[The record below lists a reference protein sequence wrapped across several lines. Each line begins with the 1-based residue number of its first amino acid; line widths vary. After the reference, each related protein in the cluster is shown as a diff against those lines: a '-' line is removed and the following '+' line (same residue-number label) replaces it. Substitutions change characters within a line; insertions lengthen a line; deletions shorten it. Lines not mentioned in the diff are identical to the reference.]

1 MVPALAD
8 KQQLAA
14 IYNNSPPR
22 ARQPSVGLMGS
33 IWAPQPQLSDTT
45 WPKALDSF
53 SLISGKEG
61 SHAASS
67 DVRNVSLQQPAVT
80 GEEVFGLTPQGT
92 LRAPI
97 RDVGA
102 IGDGRKKNTPDH
114 GDSVCYIC
122 LLNLSVKLTFIQHVE
137 QLLRTL
143 NLNSPAP
150 FNKPSIFALNIETSP
165 SSPDFSPA
173 SVSPALLTPT
183 DLSPARPFDIKLHSP
198 YDHVPSGH
206 PYLSQSS
213 LLMENHS
220 PVKNQDALISNPV
233 VPRSPLVQ
241 LNHPRQ
247 QAPSN
252 NFPFF
257 EAFHEPLS
265 SRAASGIQLNSVSSH
280 PNVALYNTPVASRR
294 MDARVSGMDWR
305 MNSLMQHHQIHQSSN
320 QDWHLASEKSIPD
333 YLPSAIGGGHAQEE
347 PLRASFVYQQPPAA
361 QSVHTPH
368 EVRSCLHIT
377 IPMCSYM
384 RLL

>member
-1 MVPALAD
+1 MVPALAN
-8 KQQLAA
+8 KQQLPAV
-14 IYNNSPPR
+14 YNNSPPR

-53 SLISGKEG
+53 SIVSGKEG
-61 SHAASS
+61 SPAAPSE
-67 DVRNVSLQQPAVT
+67 VRNLSLQQPVVT
-80 GEEVFGLTPQGT
+80 GEEAFGPTPQGT

-114 GDSVCYIC
+114 GDSVCAYIC

-143 NLNSPAP
+143 NLNSPTP
-150 FNKPSIFALNIETSP
+150 LNKPSIFALNIESSP

-173 SVSPALLTPT
+173 SVSSALLTPT
-183 DLSPARPFDIKLHSP
+183 DLSPARPFDVKLHSP

-233 VPRSPLVQ
+233 APRSPLVQ
-241 LNHPRQ
+241 LNHLRQ

-257 EAFHEPLS
+257 EFSEPLS
-265 SRAASGIQLNSVSSH
+265 SRTASGIQLNSVSPH
-280 PNVALYNTPVASRR
+280 HNVALYNTPVAPRR
-294 MDARVSGMDWR
+294 MDARVSAMDWR
-305 MNSLMQHHQIHQSSN
+305 MNSLMQHHQIHQPSN
-320 QDWHLASEKSIPD
+320 QDWHLAIEKSTPD
-333 YLPSAIGGGHAQEE
+333 YLPNAIGGGLAQEE

-361 QSVHTPH
+361 QPVQTPH
-368 EVRSCLHIT
+368 EVRSYLHIT
-377 IPMCSYM
+377 ILMC
-384 RLL
+384 